1 MNYVEL
7 EERLLDSINRT
18 YSKLDD
24 ESTLDLYRLT
34 RSIDWVNVCFNPE
47 RAMESIRKSIPDDL
61 KAILNKMT
69 SGAILRLP
77 EFRSD
82 TTSNIDLIDFIVYSI
97 TWRAGTKFGILEEL
111 DTVKFDE
118 NEIIS
123 LFSNSP
129 DLLLLYILS
138 NNSFIKLED
147 GE

>member
-18 YSKLDD
+18 YSELDD
-24 ESTLDLYRLT
+24 ESSLDLYRLT

-61 KAILNKMT
+61 KTILNKMT
-69 SGAILRLP
+69 TGAILRLP
-77 EFRSD
+77 EFRSG
-82 TTSNIDLIDFIVYSI
+82 TASNIDLIDSIVNSI
-97 TWRAGTKFGILEEL
+97 TWRAETKLGILEEL

-118 NEIIS
+118 NEIHS

-147 GE
+147 GD